1 MFIGVLTY
9 INIWYDQQILLQNGQ
24 LTAPSVLLT
33 IDSVFLK
40 HYLRDTLSHLR
51 DVGHMTYCAKRL
63 NFLYFRRSTSIH
75 NLIYTRF
82 QFYQKKKIA
91 VICFPWQRLFRISH
105 NLMFEEM
112 TYSTRS
118 SKNKTFN
125 LFKVYGPDF
134 GQNIFFNVCNAI
146 LNFFNINQNLSSLPC
161 KQSFRLNFEC

>member
-33 IDSVFLK
+33 IDSVFLN

-51 DVGHMTYCAKRL
+51 DVGHMTYCAIRL

-75 NLIYTRF
+75 NLIYTKCTTLYVHFIR
-82 QFYQKKKIA
+82 KKIA

-146 LNFFNINQNLSSLPC
+146 LKYF
-161 KQSFRLNFEC
+161 

>member
-33 IDSVFLK
+33 IV
-40 HYLRDTLSHLR
+40 SHLR
-51 DVGHMTYCAKRL
+51 DVGHMTYCAIRL

-75 NLIYTRF
+75 NLIYTKCTTLYVHFIR
-82 QFYQKKKIA
+82 KKIA

-125 LFKVYGPDF
+125 IFKVYGPDF
-134 GQNIFFNVCNAI
+134 GQNIFLMFAM
-146 LNFFNINQNLSSLPC
+146 LY
-161 KQSFRLNFEC
+161 

>member
-51 DVGHMTYCAKRL
+51 DVGHMTYCAIRL

-75 NLIYTRF
+75 NLIYTKCTTLYVHFIR
-82 QFYQKKKIA
+82 KKIA
-91 VICFPWQRLFRISH
+91 VICFPCRDSSVFRIIWC
-105 NLMFEEM
+105 LRKWPIQQDRQKIKRLIYLRCMVPILV
-112 TYSTRS
+112 
-118 SKNKTFN
+118 KTF
-125 LFKVYGPDF
+125 F
-134 GQNIFFNVCNAI
+134 
-146 LNFFNINQNLSSLPC
+146 
-161 KQSFRLNFEC
+161 